1 MNIIENL
8 DQLAEIYGKSDG
20 YVISLYKEVINTKIL
35 KNYLDKFEGFSEAN
49 ILDLVYCK
57 CYLVIDN
64 DVKIIK
70 SNELSNYLK
79 KLDNKPLALF
89 GVDAVK
95 YLINQMAC
103 EEIKKTLATIFVS
116 EFNVTTK
123 FSLEIYRSLINRN
136 LRLAK
141 QYELNAPE
149 LIKINEQR
157 LIQELADELF

>member
-8 DQLAEIYGKSDG
+8 EQLDEIYGKSDG
-20 YVISLYKEVINTKIL
+20 HVISLYKEVINTKIL
-35 KNYLDKFEGFSEAN
+35 KNYLDKFGFSEAN

-89 GVDAVK
+89 GVAAVK

-123 FSLEIYRSLINRN
+123 FSLEIYRSLIYRS
-136 LRLAK
+136 LRLTK

-157 LIQELADELF
+157 LIQELVDELF

>member
-8 DQLAEIYGKSDG
+8 EQLDEIYGKSDG

-35 KNYLDKFEGFSEAN
+35 KNYLDKFEGLSEAN

-70 SNELSNYLK
+70 SNELSNYLE
-79 KLDNKPLALF
+79 KLDNKPLCLF
-89 GVDAVK
+89 GVNAVK

-123 FSLEIYRSLINRN
+123 FSLEIYRSLIYRN
-136 LRLAK
+136 LRLTK

-157 LIQELADELF
+157 LIQELVDELF

>member
-8 DQLAEIYGKSDG
+8 EQLEEIYGKSDG
-20 YVISLYKEVINTKIL
+20 YVISLYKDAINTKIL
-35 KNYLDKFEGFSEAN
+35 KNYLDKFEGFSEEN
-49 ILDLVYCK
+49 ILDLVYCN

-70 SNELSNYLK
+70 NNELDNYLE
-79 KLDNKPLALF
+79 KLDHKPLALF

-103 EEIKKTLATIFVS
+103 EETKKTLATIFVS

-123 FSLEIYRSLINRN
+123 FSLEIYRILINRN
-136 LRLAK
+136 LRLTE

-149 LIKINEQR
+149 LIKRNEQR
-157 LIQELADELF
+157 LIQELVDVLF